1 MRAFVNLLKN
11 LTYNKFQKSKVNR
24 QSVRPSDCNLN
35 KKNLNHNKIK
45 TLPSEEIVHT
55 FKDQKGNKH
64 YYNGG
69 QGWL

>member
-1 MRAFVNLLKN
+1 M
-11 LTYNKFQKSKVNR
+11 
-24 QSVRPSDCNLN
+24 RPSDCNLN